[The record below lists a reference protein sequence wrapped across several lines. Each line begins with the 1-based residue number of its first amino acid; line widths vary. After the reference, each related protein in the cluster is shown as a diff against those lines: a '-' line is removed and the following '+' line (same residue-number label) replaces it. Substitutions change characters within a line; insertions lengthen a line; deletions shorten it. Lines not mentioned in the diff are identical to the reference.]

1 MVSSGWGSNLK
12 LPDNISKKPDTEI
25 GSETEF
31 VPVEFFDPWDRQLS
45 FDKRSNLLSPVL
57 RDGHAEAD

>member
-1 MVSSGWGSNLK
+1 MK
-12 LPDNISKKPDTEI
+12 LPDNNSKKPDTEI
-25 GSETEF
+25 DSETEF

-57 RDGHAEAD
+57 RDGYAEAD